1 MIYRKMNLLVLFF
14 ILLVCYGFHSSST
27 IDFLVPENWPTP
39 SYNFDKNPLTKAKI
53 ELGRHLFYEPLLSK
67 DTSIS
72 CSSCHS
78 QYTAFTHVDHDLSHG
93 IDDRIGTR
101 NSPSLMNLA
110 WSNVFMWDGAVN
122 HLDMQALAPI
132 THEDEM
138 GDDLWNVIHKLQAS
152 SKYRMLFAKAF
163 GASVIT
169 GEHLLKAIAQFE
181 LILVSANAK
190 YDQVMRKEAVFTA
203 QEKNGFALFQQ
214 HCNSCHQAPLFTN
227 NQFANNGLAID
238 TTLNDMGRMEIT
250 KDPKD
255 AQLFKVPTLRN
266 VEFSYPYMHDGR
278 FEELSEVL
286 KHYAEGIIHRSAT
299 LSPLLEGGISLK
311 HEEQIDLIAFLLT
324 LTDKEF
330 LFNPQ
335 FSFPREGKN

>member
-1 MIYRKMNLLVLFF
+1 MVLLFV
-14 ILLVCYGFHSSST
+14 LLVCYGFHSSST
-27 IDFLVPENWPTP
+27 IEFLVPENWPTP
-39 SYNFDKNPLTKAKI
+39 AYDFDKNPLTKAKI
-53 ELGRHLFYEPLLSK
+53 ALGRHLFYEPLLSK

-138 GDDLWNVIHKLQAS
+138 GDDLLNVIQKLQAS

-163 GASVIT
+163 GDSVIT

-190 YDQVMRKEAVFTA
+190 YDQVMRKEAEFTA
-203 QEKNGFALFQQ
+203 QEKNGYALFQQ

-286 KHYAEGIIHRSAT
+286 KHYAEGIHQSTT
-299 LSPLLEGGISLK
+299 LSPQLKDGISLK

>member
-1 MIYRKMNLLVLFF
+1 MILVLC
-14 ILLVCYGFHSSST
+14 VCCGFYNSANIEFPIPS
-27 IDFLVPENWPTP
+27 NWPSP
-39 SYNFDKNPLTKAKI
+39 IYNFKKNPLNKAKV
-53 ELGRHLFYEPLLSK
+53 ELGRQLFYETLLSK

-93 IDDRIGTR
+93 INDRIGTR

-110 WSNVFMWDGAVN
+110 WATSFMWDGAVN

-132 THEDEM
+132 SHPDEM
-138 GDDLWNVIHKLQAS
+138 GDDLLNVIQKLQAS
-152 SKYRMLFAKAF
+152 TKYPRLFAKAF
-163 GASVIT
+163 GDSIIT

-190 YDQVMRKEAVFTA
+190 YDKVMRKEAVFTE
-203 QEKNGFALFQQ
+203 QETKGYHLFKQ
-214 HCNSCHQAPLFTN
+214 HCNACHQEPLFTTN
-227 NQFANNGLAID
+227 HFANNGLEID
-238 TTLNDMGRMEIT
+238 SSLNDLGRMGVT
-250 KDPKD
+250 KAAKD
-255 AQLFKVPTLRN
+255 AQLFKIPTLRN

-286 KHYAEGIIHRSAT
+286 KHYVEGIQDSKT
-299 LSPLLEGGISLK
+299 LSRFLIGGIPLK
-311 HEEQIDLIAFLLT
+311 HEEQIDIIAFLLT

-330 LFNPQ
+330 LFNPN
-335 FSFPREGKN
+335 FSFPRK

>member
-1 MIYRKMNLLVLFF
+1 MNKKINLVGLVFVLF
-14 ILLVCYGFHSSST
+14 VCYGFHNST
-27 IDFLVPENWPTP
+27 KVDFIVPSNWPTP
-39 SYNFDKNPLTKAKI
+39 HYNFDKNPLAKAKI
-53 ELGRHLFYEPLLSK
+53 ELGRHLFYEPLLSR
-67 DTSIS
+67 DSSIS
-72 CSSCHS
+72 CSSCHA

-110 WSNVFMWDGAVN
+110 WSKVFMWDGAVN
-122 HLDMQALAPI
+122 HLDMQALAPL

-138 GDDLWNVIHKLQAS
+138 GDDLLNVIQKLQAS
-152 SKYRMLFAKAF
+152 SKYPILFAKAF
-163 GASVIT
+163 GDSIIT

-190 YDQVMRKEAVFTA
+190 YDQVQRKEATFSA
-203 QEKNGFALFQQ
+203 QEKNGYALFKK
-214 HCNSCHQAPLFTN
+214 HCNTCHQEPLFTN
-227 NQFANNGLAID
+227 HQFANNGLEID
-238 TTLNDMGRMEIT
+238 TTLNDLGRMGIT
-250 KDPKD
+250 KEAKD
-255 AQLFKVPTLRN
+255 AQLFKIPTLRN

-286 KHYAEGIIHRSAT
+286 NHYVKGIHQNAT
-299 LSPLLEGGISLK
+299 LSPLLEDRLPLK

-335 FSFPREGKN
+335 FSYPRK

>member
-1 MIYRKMNLLVLFF
+1 MNRKINLVVLLFVLF
-14 ILLVCYGFHSSST
+14 VCYGFHTNST
-27 IDFLVPENWPTP
+27 IDFLVPPNWPTP
-39 SYNFDKNPLTKAKI
+39 AYNFDKNPLTKEKI
-53 ELGRHLFYEPLLSK
+53 ELGRHLFYETLLSK

-110 WSNVFMWDGAVN
+110 WSTSFMWDGGVN

-138 GDDLWNVIHKLQAS
+138 GDDLVNVIQKLQAS
-152 SKYRMLFAKAF
+152 SKYPILFAKAF
-163 GASVIT
+163 GDSVIT

-190 YDQVMRKEAVFTA
+190 YDQVMRKETTFSP
-203 QEKNGFALFQQ
+203 QEENGYALFQQ
-214 HCNSCHQAPLFTN
+214 HCNSCHQEPLFTN
-227 NQFANNGLAID
+227 HQFANNGLEID
-238 TTLNDMGRMEIT
+238 TTLNDEGRMGIT
-250 KDPKD
+250 KDTKD

-278 FEELSEVL
+278 FEQLSEVL
-286 KHYAEGIIHRSAT
+286 KHYVEGIHKSAT
-299 LSPLLEGGISLK
+299 LSPQLKGGLPLK

-330 LFNPQ
+330 LFNPK
-335 FSFPREGKN
+335 FSFPRN

>member
-1 MIYRKMNLLVLFF
+1 MNRKINLVGLVFVLF
-14 ILLVCYGFHSSST
+14 VCYGFHSSAT
-27 IDFLVPENWPTP
+27 IDFLVPPNWPTP
-39 SYNFDKNPLTKAKI
+39 NYNFDKNPLTKAKI
-53 ELGRHLFYEPLLSK
+53 ALGRHLFYEPLLSR

-110 WSNVFMWDGAVN
+110 WSNTFMWDGAVN
-122 HLDMQALAPI
+122 HLDMQALAPM

-138 GDDLWNVIHKLQAS
+138 GDDLLNVIQKLQAS
-152 SKYRMLFAKAF
+152 STYPILFAKAF
-163 GASVIT
+163 GDSIIT

-190 YDQVMRKEAVFTA
+190 YDQVMRKETTFSV
-203 QEKNGFALFQQ
+203 QEKSGYALFQT
-214 HCNSCHQAPLFTN
+214 HCNSCHQEPLFTN
-227 NQFANNGLAID
+227 HQFANNGLEID
-238 TTLNDMGRMEIT
+238 TTLNDKGRMGIT
-250 KDPKD
+250 KEAKD
-255 AQLFKVPTLRN
+255 AQLFKIPTLRN

-278 FEELSEVL
+278 FEQLSEVL
-286 KHYAEGIIHRSAT
+286 NHYVKGIHKSAT
-299 LSPLLEGGISLK
+299 LSPLLEEGLPLT

-335 FSFPREGKN
+335 FSFPRK

>member
-1 MIYRKMNLLVLFF
+1 MNKKLNLIVLLFMFF
-14 ILLVCYGFHSSST
+14 VCYGFHNNST
-27 IDFLVPENWPTP
+27 IDFVVPPNWSTP
-39 SYNFDKNPLTKAKI
+39 IYNFDENPLTKAKI
-53 ELGRHLFYEPLLSK
+53 ALGRHLFYEPLLSK

-101 NSPSLMNLA
+101 NAPSLMNLA
-110 WSNVFMWDGAVN
+110 WSTIFMWDGAVN

-132 THEDEM
+132 TNEDEM
-138 GDDLWNVIHKLQAS
+138 GDDLLNVIQKLQAS
-152 SKYRMLFAKAF
+152 SKYPMLFAKAF
-163 GASVIT
+163 GDSVIT

-181 LILVSANAK
+181 LILVSANSK
-190 YDQVMRKEAVFTA
+190 YDQVMRKESAFSA
-203 QEKNGFALFQQ
+203 QEQNGYALFQQ
-214 HCNSCHQAPLFTN
+214 HCNTCHQEPLFTN
-227 NQFANNGLAID
+227 NQFANNGLPVD
-238 TTLNDMGRMEIT
+238 TTLNDKGRIEIT
-250 KDPKD
+250 KEAKD
-255 AQLFKVPTLRN
+255 AYLFKVPTLRN

-286 KHYAEGIIHRSAT
+286 GYYTKGVEKSAT
-299 LSPLLEGGISLK
+299 LSSELEGGLPLTHK
-311 HEEQIDLIAFLLT
+311 EQIDLIAFLLT

-335 FSFPREGKN
+335 FSFPRE